1 MKAGARR
8 SMRSAGTS
16 KRRRSAAAD
25 PRRTAPVFAALGDE
39 TRLYIVSSLSA
50 GGPMSIVA
58 LTTGS
63 GITRQAVTKHL
74 QVLLS
79 AGVVRLHRFGRETR
93 WELDREPLDAARES
107 LDRIA
112 DQWDDALNRLK
123 AFVEDAGSG

>member
-8 SMRSAGTS
+8 SRRSGDTS

-25 PRRTAPVFAALGDE
+25 PRQAAPVFAALGDE
-39 TRLYIVSSLSA
+39 TRLYLVSSLSA

-63 GITRQAVTKHL
+63 GVTRQAVTKHL
-74 QVLLS
+74 QVLLN
-79 AGVVRLHRFGRETR
+79 AGVVRLQRFGRETR

-107 LDRIA
+107 LDQIA
-112 DQWDDALNRLK
+112 AQWDDALNRLK
-123 AFVEDAGSG
+123 AFVEHRST

>member
-8 SMRSAGTS
+8 WTRSGATS
-16 KRRRSAAAD
+16 KRRRSPAAD
-25 PRRTAPVFAALGDE
+25 PRRAAAVFAALGDE
-39 TRLYIVSSLSA
+39 TRLYIVASLSA

>member
-8 SMRSAGTS
+8 WTRSGTTS

-25 PRRTAPVFAALGDE
+25 PRRAAPVFAALGDE
-39 TRLYIVSSLSA
+39 TRLYLVASLSA

-63 GITRQAVTKHL
+63 GVTRQAVTKHL
-74 QVLLS
+74 QVLLN
-79 AGVVRLHRFGRETR
+79 AGVVRLQRFGRETR
-93 WELDREPLDAARES
+93 WELDREPLDAARDS

-112 DQWDDALNRLK
+112 AQWDDALNRLK
-123 AFVEDAGSG
+123 AFVENAG

>member
-8 SMRSAGTS
+8 WTRSAATS

-25 PRRTAPVFAALGDE
+25 PRRAAPVFAALGDE
-39 TRLYIVSSLSA
+39 TRLYIVASLSS

-63 GITRQAVTKHL
+63 GVTRQAVTKHL
-74 QVLLS
+74 QVLLH
-79 AGVVRLHRFGRETR
+79 AGVVRLQRFGRETR

-107 LDRIA
+107 LDHIA
-112 DQWDDALNRLK
+112 AQWDEALDRLK
-123 AFVEDAGSG
+123 AFVEDAGP